1 MKISKKN
8 AYELWEMMFGSREY
22 AEDFDG
28 GLMYKHAYGNPEYCE
43 YRCGQKVYCGWNIHH
58 ILPKAC
64 GGSNAIENLTCA
76 NIITNELAGDKVS
89 YWIEDRLYQV
99 KKVKGTHTYEI
110 VRVQ

>member
-8 AYELWEMMFGSREY
+8 ALELWEAMFGSSDY

-28 GLMYKHAYGNPEYCE
+28 GLMYKYAYGDSDYFE
-43 YRCGQKVYCGWNIHH
+43 YRSGHKVYCGWNIHH

-64 GGSNAIENLTCA
+64 GGSNDISNLLCT
-76 NIITNELAGDKVS
+76 NIITNEIAGDKVS
-89 YWIEDRLYQV
+89 YWIDDRLYQV
-99 KKVKGTHTYEI
+99 QKIKGTHTYQI